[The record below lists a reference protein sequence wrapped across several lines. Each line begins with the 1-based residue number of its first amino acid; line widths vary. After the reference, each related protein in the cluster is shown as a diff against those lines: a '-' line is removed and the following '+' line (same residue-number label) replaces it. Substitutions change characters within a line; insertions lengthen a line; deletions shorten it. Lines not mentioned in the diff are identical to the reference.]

1 MTQDPPELDFSIET
15 DYENVISNGA
25 VQSYK
30 SRHSRSN
37 KKPQNA
43 RYSQYRD
50 VTVDYRG
57 KRYVFYYSTAIVVG
71 YEDGRIRLANGGWE
85 TKSTKERINRH
96 LPSGYK
102 LTSEDSEWGI
112 NTPDGR
118 IEFKNGMVIDP

>member
-1 MTQDPPELDFSIET
+1 MSQKPPELDFSIET
-15 DYENVISNGA
+15 DYENVVNNGA
-25 VQSYK
+25 VQEYG
-30 SRHSRSN
+30 SRHSRSG
-37 KKPQNA
+37 KKPKDA
-43 RYSQYRD
+43 KYSQYRD
-50 VTVDYRG
+50 VIVDYRG

-96 LPSGYK
+96 LPKGYK

-118 IEFKNGMVIDP
+118 IEFKSGMVIDP

>member
-1 MTQDPPELDFSIET
+1 MTEQEIEFDFSITTE
-15 DYENVISNGA
+15 YEKVVKNGA
-25 VQSYK
+25 VQSYE
-30 SRHSRSN
+30 SRHSRNN

-102 LTSEDSEWGI
+102 LTSEGSEWGI